1 TLERLIYDFKNVRSV
16 LEAIEIEIESKNDSF
31 NANTQISGET
41 IEILPFQ
48 TTFLENE
55 IKSTKNAFG
64 IFMCEITRTNI
75 DFKGVY

>member
-1 TLERLIYDFKNVRSV
+1 
-16 LEAIEIEIESKNDSF
+16 
-31 NANTQISGET
+31 
-41 IEILPFQ
+41 LPFQ

-64 IFMCEITRTNI
+64 VFICEISKTNI

>member
-1 TLERLIYDFKNVRSV
+1 
-16 LEAIEIEIESKNDSF
+16 
-31 NANTQISGET
+31 
-41 IEILPFQ
+41 
-48 TTFLENE
+48 E